1 MTMLEK
7 IAQAIADS
15 DGETV
20 DGWDGL
26 YQDRARAAL
35 EAMLEPSDGMIEAYY
50 LDSADGG
57 TISSGFVAAIRQA
70 LENEK

>member
-1 MTMLEK
+1 MIEK
-7 IAQAIADS
+7 IARAIADS

-35 EAMLEPSDGMIEAYY
+35 EAMLEPSEGMIDAGLYQGVRNMPLRY
-50 LDSADGG
+50 QWQAM
-57 TISSGFVAAIRQA
+57 IRHA